1 MLLKLSDRKTAR
13 PFILSEE
20 AGQELG
26 LFRRT
31 WRTLGRT
38 AFLVC
43 DGKVDN
49 AEINEAFANLPKNP
63 GGKVTLS
70 EGTFTLG
77 TDEGDQINPIS
88 YSTLEGQGYATNIYH
103 PSTSG
108 TTSETGIEINDV
120 VNVVVRHL
128 RVRGS
133 GVWHG
138 AGLPAC
144 IRILGTSNKIL
155 IEDVDIESAPYDGIL
170 ILDGEVGDT
179 GGPYRISIIGCRVT
193 DSEDDGI
200 NIAAINSAAAITD
213 VLLRNNWIWNI
224 NGAGGTGAGIHLSV
238 NHADANNVL
247 SRITIEGNHVSDVS
261 EAGIDIVGNASAG
274 TIDHIAIIGNSVFDA
289 DLEGIQTSYADYS
302 LIEGNVVETC
312 GRNGIGIWLSDK
324 TIVKGNNIR
333 DVNNALGA
341 YHGIFENGG
350 TNCVIADNIVDDVA
364 GDAAGEGA
372 GIKLSGTSAVCKGN
386 NVLNTYGA
394 PIIITGTDNQ
404 VVDNIVDEISSDT
417 GTRTRFKSRFFPVW
431 DASGASAIDINAYH
445 VIELTENTTE
455 KCRIAFVVPD
465 DWRLTRAFNLV
476 WINGYANTAT
486 GYVDLNFDVG
496 ASGELTTTHEQDTV
510 DVSLG
515 SVATLRLAKSDLK
528 AYLPSALN
536 KNDIGSALVTQSGG
550 ATDAKIYVIG
560 LEWVYE

>member
-20 AGQELG
+20 AAQELG
-26 LFRRT
+26 VFRRT

-43 DGKVDN
+43 DGRRDN
-49 AEINEAFANLPKNP
+49 DEINEAFAHLPKNP

-88 YSTLEGQGYATNIYH
+88 YSTLEGQGYATDIYH
-103 PSTSG
+103 PATTG

-120 VNVVVRHL
+120 TSVVVRHL

-133 GVWHG
+133 GVLHG

-144 IRILGTSNKIL
+144 IRIIGTSNKIL

-170 ILDGEVGDT
+170 IMDGEVGDT
-179 GGPYRISIIGCRVT
+179 GGPYRISVIGCRVT

-213 VLLRNNWIWNI
+213 VLLRNNWVWNI
-224 NGAGGTGAGIHLSV
+224 NGTGGTGAGIHLSV
-238 NHADANNVL
+238 NHADHNNVL
-247 SRITIEGNHVSDVS
+247 SRITIEGNHIRDTS
-261 EAGIDIVGNASAG
+261 EAGIDIVGDASAG
-274 TIDHIAIIGNSVFDA
+274 TIDHIAIIGNSVFDTA
-289 DLEGIQTSYADYS
+289 LEGIQTSYTDYS
-302 LIEGNVVETC
+302 VIANNVVETC

-324 TIVKGNNIR
+324 TLVKGNNIR
-333 DVNNALGA
+333 DVNNGLGA

-350 TNCVIADNIVDDVA
+350 TNCVIANNIVDDVA

-372 GIKLSGTSAVCKGN
+372 GIKLAGTSAICKGN

-404 VVDNIVDEISSDT
+404 VVDNIVDEISSDS

-431 DASGASAIDINAYH
+431 DASGATATDINGYH
-445 VIELTENTTE
+445 VIELTQGTTD
-455 KCRIAFVVPD
+455 KCRVSFSVPF
-465 DWRLTRAFNLV
+465 DWRLTREFNLV
-476 WINGYANTAT
+476 WIAGGTAAAT
-486 GYVDLNFDVG
+486 YVDLNFD
-496 ASGELTTTHEQDTV
+496 AATNNEANNTHEQDTA
-510 DVSLG
+510 DVALG
-515 SVATLRLAKSDLK
+515 TPTIGRLYKSDIK
-528 AYLPSALN
+528 AYMPSALTI
-536 KNDIGSALVTQSGG
+536 KDICALIITQSGADVVVNVVG
-550 ATDAKIYVIG
+550 I
-560 LEWVYE
+560 EWVYE

>member
-350 TNCVIADNIVDDVA
+350 THCVIADNIVDDVA